1 MILNFRF
8 RDLEIKQASWRD
20 SSSLAGLLHWI
31 GKTPALLMEVPLR
44 RSRGEVMQD
53 LAEAAGAQ
61 NGEGVRIQDRGGV
74 VWLAPLSR
82 RAALRVAV
90 EAATLE
96 DAEALCREYADRVRE
111 LDRQG

>member
-1 MILNFRF
+1 M
-8 RDLEIKQASWRD
+8 A
-20 SSSLAGLLHWI
+20 SSSPSGNSYRAIDAPVML
-31 GKTPALLMEVPLR
+31 KTANR
-44 RSRGEVMQD
+44 
-53 LAEAAGAQ
+53 
-61 NGEGVRIQDRGGV
+61 
-74 VWLAPLSR
+74 LAPLSR

>member
-1 MILNFRF
+1 MCI
-8 RDLEIKQASWRD
+8 RD
-20 SSSLAGLLHWI
+20 S
-31 GKTPALLMEVPLR
+31 
-44 RSRGEVMQD
+44 
-53 LAEAAGAQ
+53 
-61 NGEGVRIQDRGGV
+61 IQDRGGV